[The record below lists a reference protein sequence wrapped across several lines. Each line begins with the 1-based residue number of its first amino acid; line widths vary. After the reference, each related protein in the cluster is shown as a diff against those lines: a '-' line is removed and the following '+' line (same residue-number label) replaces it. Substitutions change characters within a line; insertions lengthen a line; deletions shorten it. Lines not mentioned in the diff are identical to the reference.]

1 MQQDRKVARPAPIIL
16 VMIVVSFMLSACAV
30 RLAPDYDEGVVGKL
44 NAINEKLSTYFV
56 SFNDAAT
63 YDSRKGFY
71 DDGAGQVMALVTGL
85 KARPMPQPILLD
97 WLGGSQVD
105 KRVAEIANNSAAPSI
120 GAMEDTL
127 KQITY
132 LRDEDK
138 AGKLTR
144 AKVTL
149 TQGVVEA
156 FMIDALTYEMALKR

>member
-1 MQQDRKVARPAPIIL
+1 MQQDRKAARSAPIFL
-16 VMIVVSFMLSACAV
+16 ALIVVSFVLSACAV

-56 SFNDAAT
+56 SFDGAAA

-97 WLGGSQVD
+97 WLSGSQVD
-105 KRVAEIANNSAAPSI
+105 KKVAEIARNSAAPSI

-127 KQITY
+127 KRITY

-138 AGKLTR
+138 AGNLTK
-144 AKVTL
+144 AKVML
-149 TQGVVEA
+149 TQGEVNA
-156 FMIDALTYEMALKR
+156 FMTDALTYEMALKR